1 MSLSVYEVVLILTY
15 VSISQ
20 IYTKYFKSQN
30 IPAKIL
36 SNSTGGNN
44 TAATGVILTI
54 GGIPIHT
61 AQDTDRRESY
71 LSIF

>member
-44 TAATGVILTI
+44 TAATGPDFVT
-54 GGIPIHT
+54 
-61 AQDTDRRESY
+61 
-71 LSIF
+71 F